1 MERRQLTPG
10 LPTFETGQ
18 RFLQIIDGVPVS
30 HYKSMEKAIYEHIQN
45 PQNPVNWKDPE
56 AWIPQRLTG
65 KDRELALK
73 IWRGSGHLVN
83 PRYTFEPMYLCKIHE
98 LFSIR
103 DGVMHITERGARFVE
118 NDGGVLESIDEYEG
132 LLLLL
137 REIAEKG
144 PGKRRDLMETFMAFC
159 HGYTTLR
166 ANSSIDMVHAY
177 DFRNLRQRQ
186 LIERTGHTYQI
197 TDAGLTYLQR
207 IRGNDTQSSPAIE
220 VLVSEKNAMA
230 HQELTEYL
238 KNMNPYSF
246 EHLIKRLLE
255 EMGYENVEV
264 TAATNDKGVDVIGEI
279 ELGISRVREVIQV
292 KRQQSNV
299 GRGILDSLRGSLY
312 RFDAVRGTIITTSG
326 FSKGAQGE
334 AFAKGQA
341 PITLID
347 GERLI
352 SLLIEH
358 NIGMRRREI
367 RILEFDKEDLI
378 QFESDSESDALS
390 LPQSPDS

>member
-18 RFLQIIDGVPVS
+18 RFLQIIDDVPVLL
-30 HYKSMEKAIYEHIQN
+30 YRSMEKAIYEHIQN

-65 KDRELALK
+65 ENRELALR
-73 IWRGSGHLVN
+73 IWRESGHLVN

-103 DGVMHITERGARFVE
+103 DGVMHITVRGARFVE
-118 NDGGVLESIDEYEG
+118 NDDGVLESIDEYEG

-144 PGKRRDLMETFMAFC
+144 PAKRRDLMETFTTFC

-166 ANSSIDMVHAY
+166 AYSSIDMVHAY

-207 IRGNDTQSSPAIE
+207 VRGNDTESSPAIE
-220 VLVSEKNAMA
+220 ALVSENNAMVR
-230 HQELTEYL
+230 QELTEYL
-238 KNMNPYSF
+238 QNMNPYSF

-255 EMGYENVEV
+255 EMGYDDVEV
-264 TAATNDKGVDVIGEI
+264 TAANNDKGVDVVGEI

-299 GRGILDSLRGSLY
+299 GRGILDSLRGSLH

-334 AFAKGQA
+334 AFAKGTA

-347 GERLI
+347 GERLLN
-352 SLLIEH
+352 LLIEH
-358 NIGMRRREI
+358 DIGIHRREI
-367 RILEFDKEDLI
+367 RLLEFSKEDLN
-378 QFESDSESDALS
+378 QFESDLESDALS
-390 LPQSPDS
+390 PPRSPNS